1 MKIVSFGPSGQEK
14 PGIVHHNHVIDVCA
28 VDPSLPDTVRGI
40 LDADALPRLGELLK
54 KADTLPPQHR
64 KRRDGLRIGP
74 PVTNPSKI
82 VCIGLNYKDHAEE
95 QNRKP
100 PDWPLTFAK
109 GPNVLIG
116 DGEPIPLPHGVTQL
130 DHEVELAAVVGRR
143 AKNVP
148 LDDAKEYVAGY
159 SVFMDISARDVQY
172 KEKQWFRAKSFDGF
186 GPFGPWL
193 TTCDEVPDPH
203 RLDIKLDVNGETRQA
218 SNTRHM
224 IFDVFFLV
232 HYLSQSM
239 TLEPGDIISTGTP
252 SGVGVFATPPR
263 FLRPGDALKA
273 TIESLGTLN
282 NVVV

>member
-1 MKIVSFGPSGQEK
+1 MKIVSFGPKGQEK
-14 PGIVHHNHVIDVCA
+14 PGIVHHNDVVDLCA
-28 VDPSLPDTVRGI
+28 ADPSLPPTVRGI
-40 LDADALPRLGELLK
+40 LEADALPRLRTLLEQV
-54 KADTLPPQHR
+54 DTLSARHVI
-64 KRRDGLRIGP
+64 RRAGLRIGP

-82 VCIGLNYKDHAEE
+82 VCIGLNYRDHAEE
-95 QNRKP
+95 QERKL
-100 PDWPLTFAK
+100 PDWPLAFAK

-116 DGEPIPLPHGVTQL
+116 DNDPIPLPHGVTQL
-130 DHEVELAAVVGRR
+130 DHEVELAAVIGRR
-143 AKNVP
+143 AKAVS
-148 LDDAKEYVAGY
+148 LDDAKDYVAGY

-203 RLDIKLDVNGETRQA
+203 NLQIELEVNGIKRQS
-218 SNTRHM
+218 SNTGLM

-252 SGVGVFATPPR
+252 SGVGVFATPQR
-263 FLRPGDALKA
+263 FLKPGDTLKA
-273 TIESLGTLN
+273 TIELLGTLTN
-282 NVVV
+282 PVA